1 MSGITVAA
9 KNRVVA
15 AGLVGFVGV
24 TYSYTMWRMQK
35 STESLMDEFSS
46 STPAKDAGKK

>member
-1 MSGITVAA
+1 MSGLTVAA
-9 KNRVVA
+9 KNRAVA
-15 AGLVGFVGV
+15 AGLVAFVGG

-35 STESLMDEFSS
+35 STASIMDEFSS